1 MQYWRSMARQLTY
14 EDRQLIAA
22 GLAKGLAYTEIAGR
36 LDRPTS
42 TISREVARN
51 GGPRGY
57 QVDQAQAAT
66 RQRARRQRNEPV
78 PPAPSGID
86 AYGRNPAAVRE
97 FQDGFTAL
105 MMRTGLPRM
114 TARVLACLY
123 TTDAGRLTAAELVD
137 RLRVSP
143 ASVSA
148 AIAAL
153 EQQELVRRER
163 APRGRRDRYVVDDD
177 VWFRAWIA
185 SARMNTVLAE
195 AAREGARIL
204 GRRTPAGSRM
214 HDTGQ
219 FFQHV
224 GLDMI
229 RAAEHWRHVFSHARP

>member
-1 MQYWRSMARQLTY
+1 MQYMATRLTY
-14 EDRQLIAA
+14 EDRQRIAA
-22 GLAKGLAYTEIAGR
+22 GLAEGLAYTEIARR

-57 QVDQAQAAT
+57 QVDEAQEAT
-66 RQRARRQRNEPV
+66 LDRARRRAARSS
-78 PPAPSGID
+78 PPAPTSVD
-86 AYGRNPAAVRE
+86 AYGRDPAAVRD
-97 FQDGFTAL
+97 FQDRFVAL
-105 MMRTGLPRM
+105 MMVTGLPRM

-123 TTDAGRLTAAELVD
+123 TTDAGRLTAAELVE

-153 EQQELVRRER
+153 EQQQLVRRER
-163 APRGRRDRYVVDDD
+163 DPRGRRDRYVIDDD

-204 GRRTPAGSRM
+204 GRRTPAGARM
-214 HDTGQ
+214 HDTGR

-224 GLDMI
+224 GVDMI
-229 RAAEHWRHVFSHARP
+229 RAAEHWRHVFSRRG

>member
-1 MQYWRSMARQLTY
+1 MQYWRSMARRLTY

-22 GLAKGLAYTEIAGR
+22 GLAAGLAYTEIARR

-57 QVDQAQAAT
+57 QVDGAQAAT
-66 RQRARRQRNEPV
+66 RQRARRQRSESV
-78 PPAPSGID
+78 PPTPNGID
-86 AYGRNPAAVRE
+86 AYGRNPATVRE
-97 FQDGFTAL
+97 FQDRFTAL

-123 TTDAGRLTAAELVD
+123 TTDAGQLTAAELVD

-163 APRGRRDRYVVDDD
+163 DPRGRRDRYVVDDD

-204 GRRTPAGSRM
+204 GRRTPAGARM

-219 FFQHV
+219 FFQHI

-229 RAAEHWRHVFSHARP
+229 RAAEHWRHVFSHGRP

>member
-1 MQYWRSMARQLTY
+1 MARRLTY
-14 EDRQLIAA
+14 EERRRIAD
-22 GLAKGLAYTEIAGR
+22 GLAEGLAYTEIAR
-36 LDRPTS
+36 QLNRPTS

-57 QVDQAQAAT
+57 QVDRAHEAT
-66 RQRARRQRNEPV
+66 RQRARRQRAGLP

-86 AYGRNPAAVRE
+86 AYGRDPVAVRE
-97 FQDGFTAL
+97 YQDRFAAL
-105 MMRTGLPRM
+105 MVRTGLPPL

-123 TTDAGRLTAAELVD
+123 TTDAGRLTAAEIVQ

-143 ASVSA
+143 ASVST
-148 AIAAL
+148 AIATL

-163 APRGRRDRYVVDDD
+163 DGHGRRDCYVIDDD

-185 SARMNTVLAE
+185 SARMNTMLAE

-204 GRRTPAGSRM
+204 GTRTPAGARM
-214 HDTGQ
+214 HDTGR
-219 FFQHV
+219 FFRHV

-229 RAAEHWRHVFSHARP
+229 RAAERWRHVFSHDR

>member
-1 MQYWRSMARQLTY
+1 MQYWRTMAGRLTY
-14 EDRQLIAA
+14 EERRRIAA
-22 GLAKGLAYTEIAGR
+22 GLADGLAYTEIARR

-57 QVDQAQAAT
+57 QVDGAEEAT
-66 RQRARRQRNEPV
+66 RQRARRQRTGSA
-78 PPAPSGID
+78 PPTPAGID
-86 AYGRNPAAVRE
+86 AYGRDPVAVRDY
-97 FQDGFTAL
+97 QDRFAAL
-105 MMRTGLPRM
+105 MVRTGLPQM

-123 TTDAGRLTAAELVD
+123 TTDAGRLTAAELVQ

-143 ASVSA
+143 ASVST

-163 APRGRRDRYVVDDD
+163 DPRGRRDHYVIDDD

-195 AAREGARIL
+195 AAREGARVL
-204 GRRTPAGSRM
+204 GARTPAGARM
-214 HDTGQ
+214 HDTGR

-224 GLDMI
+224 GSDMI
-229 RAAEHWRHVFSHARP
+229 RAAERWRHVFSRNR